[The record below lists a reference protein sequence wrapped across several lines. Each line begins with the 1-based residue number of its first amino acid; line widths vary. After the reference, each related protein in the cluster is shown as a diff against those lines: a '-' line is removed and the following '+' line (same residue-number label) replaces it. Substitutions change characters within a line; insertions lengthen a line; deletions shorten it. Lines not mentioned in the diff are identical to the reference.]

1 MRQLVLLVAVC
12 ALAVACSSDSE
23 SGEVVPVEDR
33 RPAPDIVAETLEGN
47 ELALADLEGPTVMNF
62 WGSWC
67 GPCAQ
72 EAPHLAN
79 LHDFYADQGVSFV
92 GVNVRDDRQAAQR
105 FVNEVGKPY
114 PSWFDPPGEIAAEL
128 GGVGPSAM
136 PSTLLLDAEHRVAAR
151 FFGAVTYAQVQRR
164 LEPLLAE
171 RDGEIDDAADV
182 ADAAEGTG
190 R

>member
-12 ALAVACSSDSE
+12 LVAVACTGDSE
-23 SGEVVPVEDR
+23 PGEVVSVDDR
-33 RPAPDIVAETLEGN
+33 RAAPDIVAETVEGD
-47 ELALADLEGPTVMNF
+47 ELALADLAGPTVINF

-79 LHDFYADQGVSFV
+79 LHDAYHDQGVSFV
-92 GVNVRDDRQAAQR
+92 GVNVRDNRAEAQR
-105 FVNEVGKPY
+105 FADEVGKPY
-114 PSWFDPPGEIAAEL
+114 PSWFDQPGEIAAAFE
-128 GGVGPSAM
+128 GVGPAAM
-136 PSTLLLDAEHRVAAR
+136 PSTLLLDDQHRVAAR

-171 RDGEIDDAADV
+171 RDGEIEDAADV
-182 ADAAEGTG
+182 ADAEAL
-190 R
+190 RR